1 MTLKIA
7 FATALVS
14 DRWNASI
21 ILCHNSDAFERKLTE
36 RRTPR
41 DHGFEDLPS
50 GIRVFEGSMVRDAKC
65 RYVGAMR
72 PPTTEELTDLAGG
85 KCPWPMESDA
95 HTVRELLCG
104 FEYPVTPE
112 DWTAIYVAESIA
124 IDLGGPHPDIAARV
138 LEIYAGVDPKGGETS
153 ALVRLFLDTA
163 PPSMLA
169 RAELFIRKPYAIL
182 QFLWALETKVEK
194 LEGDSISGIA
204 PLRTALERLQKETT
218 DKNLRKPLEKILVAL
233 RGKETQ

>member
-1 MTLKIA
+1 MNTDNMRDYYLMSYSGDRIQAILGLRETLGCDLSGAI
-7 FATALVS
+7 
-14 DRWNASI
+14 D
-21 ILCHNSDAFERKLTE
+21 ILA
-36 RRTPR
+36 
-41 DHGFEDLPS
+41 
-50 GIRVFEGSMVRDAKC
+50 
-65 RYVGAMR
+65 
-72 PPTTEELTDLAGG
+72 
-85 KCPWPMESDA
+85 
-95 HTVRELLCG
+95 
-104 FEYPVTPE
+104 VTPE